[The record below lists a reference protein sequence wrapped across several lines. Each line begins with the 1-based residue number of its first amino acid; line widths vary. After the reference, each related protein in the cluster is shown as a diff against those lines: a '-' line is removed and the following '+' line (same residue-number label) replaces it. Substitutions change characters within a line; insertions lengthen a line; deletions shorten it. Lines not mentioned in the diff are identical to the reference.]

1 MAIKIKFDNENRA
14 ISPTLVL
21 ATRSGHKL
29 GCIPAQHIVLHGSM
43 TNGYELSCM
52 VSKYD
57 NWERAELWDE
67 LEDFKLLWSPEW
79 DVWFEI
85 NV

>member
-1 MAIKIKFDNENRA
+1 MAIKIRFDNENRA

-43 TNGYELSCM
+43 ANGYELSCT

-57 NWERAELWDE
+57 NWKSRALG
-67 LEDFKLLWSPEW
+67 
-79 DVWFEI
+79 
-85 NV
+85 